1 MLLEAYGVAGK
12 TDRTDVEVET
22 PSPEQ
27 EKEGDEPPSSAAV
40 NGHENIGESFQ
51 QDSTPR

>member
-1 MLLEAYGVAGK
+1 MLLEAYGVAGE
-12 TDRTDVEVET
+12 TDRTDVEE
-22 PSPEQ
+22 